1 MDQEIEKE
9 EMELNKLNSRLK
21 TGELEKLAQSSAKV

>member
-1 MDQEIEKE
+1 MDEEIEKE

-21 TGELEKLAQSSAKV
+21 TVELEKLTQSSAKV